1 MKLFAVSDLHLS
13 HAINREA
20 VRSLPELPG
29 DWLILAGDIGETEA
43 QLRFALVELGRRF
56 SQLIWVPG
64 NHDLW
69 SLPVSGPG
77 LRGKAKYDRLVEICR
92 EHGVLTPEDPF
103 ARLRVGGVSYRVVPM
118 FLLYD
123 YSFCPSGMDVEA
135 AVRWARETGVI
146 CMDERVLSPE
156 PYPSRSAWCAARC
169 RITEQRLS
177 ELGSEEPL
185 VLVNHFPLL
194 QEHARLPAIPRFSV
208 WCGTTRTAD
217 WHRRYPV
224 RAVVYGHLHIRRT
237 TFRDG
242 VRFEEVSLG
251 YPRQWRQ
258 ERGLLPYLRQILP
271 APSEGPLDGRP
282 LL

>member
-1 MKLFAVSDLHLS
+1 MKIFAVSDLHLS
-13 HAINREA
+13 HATNREA
-20 VRSLPELPG
+20 VQALSAYPG
-29 DWLILAGDIGETEA
+29 DWLILAGDVGETEA

-56 SQLIWVPG
+56 ARLIWVPG

-77 LRGKAKYDRLVEICR
+77 PRGKAKYDRLVAICR
-92 EHGVLTPEDPF
+92 EHGVLTPEDPY
-103 ARLRVGGVSYRVVPM
+103 ARFTALGRAYRIVPM

-123 YSFCPSGMDVEA
+123 YSFCPPGMDVEA
-135 AVRWARETGVI
+135 AVRWARQTGVI
-146 CMDERVLSPE
+146 CMDERVLSPD

-169 RITEQRLS
+169 RITESRLA
-177 ELGSEEPL
+177 ELGPDEAL
-185 VLVNHFPLL
+185 ILVNHFPLL

-217 WHRRYPV
+217 WHRRFPV
-224 RAVVYGHLHIRRT
+224 SIVVYGHLHIRRT
-237 TFRDG
+237 TFRNG

-258 ERGLLPYLRQILP
+258 ERGLAPYLRQILP
-271 APSEGPLDGRP
+271 APGFEDPDDD
-282 LL
+282 